1 MKAVPIRELPVGSY
15 VDSAV
20 FLDQNFILLAPD
32 IPVSDALIRRLA
44 TWEFNHVYTD
54 GGVLAAP
61 PPELNSSVQSNG
73 ALSADLKEEEYRKET
88 LSLYKK
94 KVAELTT
101 VFERFKSRDELRIT
115 EITELVKDLIGL
127 YKSHPRHALNLPDVE
142 IPEQGF
148 LVSHA
153 IKTSI
158 LAVALAEFIKLPPH
172 RTIEVGIAGLMH
184 TIGMLRIPS
193 DIYLSDRQLSDK
205 EKQMITAQP
214 ILGFRSLKAAGFA
227 MPICVAVLE
236 HHERIDGSGYPR
248 NLKGDKLSLYGK
260 ILAVASSYVA
270 AVSDRPF
277 REARDRHSG
286 IMDLLRDMGKLYD
299 EKILRA
305 LVFTLSI
312 YPIGTYVELL
322 SGSKGVV
329 VRTNPETPR
338 LPIVKLLTN
347 PKGEPFL
354 ERPIVQ
360 TEEIGDLQVNRPL
373 TAEETKQ
380 LREIS

>member
-312 YPIGTYVELL
+312 YPIGTYVELV

-329 VRTNPETPR
+329 VRTNPETPK

>member
-329 VRTNPETPR
+329 VRTNPETPK